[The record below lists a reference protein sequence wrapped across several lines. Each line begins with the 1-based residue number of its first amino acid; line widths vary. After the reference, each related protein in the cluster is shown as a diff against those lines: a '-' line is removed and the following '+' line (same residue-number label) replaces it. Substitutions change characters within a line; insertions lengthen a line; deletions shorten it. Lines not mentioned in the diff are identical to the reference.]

1 MKYGVFFD
9 SEWLYPDTAAEGAAT
24 ANLFCARNA
33 DACFQILTDLTVA
46 AGTLIGVSFSATEC
60 QATVYQ
66 LLPAHVGENS
76 GPKTHTTT
84 DYESVKHFVT
94 RKAPFDVY
102 EITRPLD
109 SGMLR
114 AGRVAFFVRVDVPAD
129 AIPGEYNEAL
139 TLTVGEEAFTV
150 PVHIKIYHATVPT
163 LADASFHM
171 VNWIYYNKLAS
182 HHSVVPFGE
191 EYNVILRNYLQN
203 QLDMRNDYLMLP
215 SGEPIRDNDGR
226 VVDFDFSHAEYV
238 GNLAL
243 SMGFRAIMGGFS
255 ARFVVWNK
263 PLVTLL
269 WDRDI
274 DVTSFEGYR
283 QLSLYFKRAWECVQK
298 NNWAE
303 KYYQCMEDEP
313 QFQNAEAYRSM
324 AAICRKSM
332 PGVRIHDP
340 VECTDI
346 GGALDV
352 WVVKQATFEKYREE
366 YEKYISLGEEMW
378 LYTCGFPAGKTMNR
392 IIDLPLSASLL
403 PMWMCY
409 KYGTPGFLHW
419 GYHLHNPEFEKET
432 CYDTGKND
440 ERYPA
445 GNSFVVYP
453 AKDAPW
459 YGVRGHLQRLG
470 AIDFELFSLLGEKDH
485 TYALSLIDRAC
496 RTFDDYTADAALINK
511 IRYEILEALE

>member
-1 MKYGVFFD
+1 
-9 SEWLYPDTAAEGAAT
+9 
-24 ANLFCARNA
+24 
-33 DACFQILTDLTVA
+33 
-46 AGTLIGVSFSATEC
+46 
-60 QATVYQ
+60 
-66 LLPAHVGENS
+66 VGENS
-76 GPKTHTTT
+76 ALTTHTTK
-84 DYESVKHFVT
+84 DYESVAHFVT
-94 RKAPFDVY
+94 RSSPFDVF
-102 EITRPLD
+102 EITRPLED
-109 SGMLR
+109 GRLH
-114 AGRVAFFVRVDVPAD
+114 AGRVALFVRVDVPAD
-129 AIPGEYNEAL
+129 AEMGIFSE
-139 TLTVGEEAFTV
+139 TLTVSFGEKTLSL
-150 PVHIKIYHATVPT
+150 PVCVKIYRAAIPA
-163 LADASFHM
+163 LKDASFHM
-171 VNWIYYNKLAS
+171 VNWIYYKDIAK
-182 HHSVVPFGE
+182 HHGVEAYSE
-191 EYNVILRNYLQN
+191 DYNRILRAYLEN

>member
-9 SEWLYPDTAAEGAAT
+9 SEWIYPDTAAEGAAT

-46 AGTLIGVSFSATEC
+46 SGTPIDVSFSATEC
-60 QATVYQ
+60 KATVYQ

-76 GPKTHTTT
+76 GPHTHTTK
-84 DYESVKHFVT
+84 DYESVKQFVT

-102 EITRPLD
+102 EVTRPLEN
-109 SGMLR
+109 GCLEACR
-114 AGRVAFFVRVDVPAD
+114 AAFFVRVDVPKNA
-129 AIPGEYNEAL
+129 APGEYHETLTLRIGAEAL
-139 TLTVGEEAFTV
+139 TL
-150 PVHIKIYHATVPT
+150 PVNIKIYNTCAPS

-171 VNWIYYNKLAS
+171 INWIYYEDIAK
-182 HHSVVPFGE
+182 HHGVELYSE
-191 EYNVILRNYLQN
+191 DYKRILRTYLEN

-215 SGEPIRDNDGR
+215 SGEPIRDNNGR

-243 SMGFRAIMGGFS
+243 SMGFHAIMGGFS
-255 ARFVVWNK
+255 ARFVVWNE

-269 WDRDI
+269 WDRDV

-298 NNWAE
+298 NNWQE

-352 WVVKQATFEKYREE
+352 WVVKQATFEKYKEE
-366 YEKYISLGEEMW
+366 YDKYISIGEEMW
-378 LYTCGFPAGKTMNR
+378 IYTCGFPAGKTMNR

-419 GYHLHNPEFEKET
+419 GYHVHNPEFARET

-440 ERYPA
+440 EKYPA

-459 YGVRGHLQRLG
+459 YGVRGHLQRVG
-470 AIDFELFSLLGEKDH
+470 AVDFELFRLLGEKDRNA
-485 TYALSLIDRAC
+485 ALSLINRAC
-496 RTFDDYTADAALINK
+496 RTFDDYTDDAALISSA
-511 IRYEILEALE
+511 RHELLESLG